1 MATIN
6 FLDIFHN
13 KNQDKDTLISM
24 TNEVI
29 ELYGF
34 PCVLKRWVGSQELLD
49 PLYQDA
55 PSVFDDD
62 PSLYECI
69 NTHVY
74 VEYNRFNAVLQ
85 ASGLGME
92 TDTSIP
98 GTMKLVDAPKE
109 DDLIEIRLPY
119 DKQLYKFRLGS
130 TDVHKDICYSVIL
143 NIYHSSE
150 REHEPE

>member
-1 MATIN
+1 MANIN

-34 PCVLKRWVGSQELLD
+34 PCVLRRWVGSQTLLD
-49 PLYQDA
+49 PLYQDT

-62 PSLYECI
+62 ESLYERI

-85 ASGLGME
+85 AYGLGVE
-92 TDTSIP
+92 AETSIQ
-98 GTMKLVDAPKE
+98 GTMKLIDAPKE
-109 DDLIEIRLPY
+109 DDLIDIRLPY
-119 DKQLYKFRLGS
+119 DNQLYKFRLGS
-130 TDVHKDICYSVIL
+130 TDIHKDICYSVIL

-150 REHEPE
+150 RSYESE